1 MPPIIKAMHPQSED
15 ALLPGL
21 RGFGCRNSG
30 SERLLCQMHGPLQ
43 KLITGAGH
51 LFYSVE
57 RMTGKVVWHGQG
69 PEDLLGVSQNG
80 FTMIEWQSRVVD
92 HVFVDGLEGRDR
104 HEAQAAFWEGKIDA
118 WTSEFAFQRPDGQ
131 VRWVMNHMTPVLGA
145 DGTVIGGMGFI
156 TDIQRRVDKRRA
168 LKRAEDKAE
177 GVIRSSP
184 IAIITFEQNDLG
196 DACLTGWN
204 PASRPIL
211 GFDLD
216 AFVGKSIKT
225 AFADSLPPEAIGC
238 ISQVAVH
245 GGTWDGSFSI
255 GCPPEERSFELRAF
269 CSEPGHIVCFIS
281 DDTEAFR
288 SSQRLKE
295 SETKYRGLVETISAG
310 LFTIG
315 ADGLIAYASPGL
327 GSLLEEGLGDLIGR
341 SFLDLVAPEHVPMV
355 DRVLYRISRG
365 GSEAAEYKALTAQG
379 ERRWVRG
386 LFQPAPDHSGLI
398 SGVLLDINDRKKSES
413 AVMAA
418 EERMRLILDAV
429 GGKAAIIDAEGR
441 YTYATPQW
449 AAAFGFACEAEMI
462 GRSGFNFLNG
472 QGEAL
477 AREILLQAVMAK
489 NRDPIIGCM
498 DVLTEDSRILHTQFT
513 VVPMLDHPLIEGLVC
528 RMEILEDRTE
538 GAAA

>member
-1 MPPIIKAMHPQSED
+1 
-15 ALLPGL
+15 
-21 RGFGCRNSG
+21 
-30 SERLLCQMHGPLQ
+30 MHGPLQ

-57 RMTGKVVWHGQG
+57 RKTGNVLWHGKG
-69 PEDLLGVSQNG
+69 PEDLLGVSQES
-80 FTMIEWQSRVVD
+80 FTMIEWQSRVVE
-92 HVFVDGLEGRDR
+92 HVFVEGLEGRDR
-104 HEAQAAFWEGKIDA
+104 HEAQAAFWNGEIEA

-156 TDIQRRVDKRRA
+156 TDIQRRVDRRRA
-168 LKRAEDKAE
+168 LKKAEDKAE

-184 IAIITFEQNDLG
+184 IGIITFELNDIG
-196 DACLTGWN
+196 EACLSGWN
-204 PASRPIL
+204 PASGAIL

-216 AFVGKSIKT
+216 IFLGKPIQT
-225 AFADSLPPEAIGC
+225 GFADSLPPEAIAC
-238 ISQVAVH
+238 IRQVAVK

-255 GCPPEERSFELRAF
+255 GRPPDERFFELRAF
-269 CSEPGHIVCFIS
+269 CSEPGHVVCFIS

-315 ADGLIAYASPGL
+315 AEGLLTYASLGL
-327 GSLLEEGLGDLIGR
+327 GGLLEETLEDLIGR

-355 DRVLYRISRG
+355 ERVLYRINRG

-379 ERRWVRG
+379 ERKWVRG
-386 LFQPAPDHSGLI
+386 LFQPTTGQPGMI

-413 AVMAA
+413 ALMAA

-449 AAAFGFACEAEMI
+449 AAAFGFASEAEMI

-477 AREILLQAVMAK
+477 AREILLKAVTSK
-489 NRDPIIGCM
+489 DREPIIGRM
-498 DVLTEDSRILHTQFT
+498 DVLTEHGRTLHTQFT

-528 RMEILEDRTE
+528 RMEILEDKTE